1 MSSELPSIR
10 RCQHVKINGTQC
22 GSPAMREHSY
32 CYFHTRW
39 HRKGMPVKPT
49 PEERQELRLPTLEDA
64 NSIQAELANVMR
76 ELCES
81 TMDHKTAGLILYAL
95 QIASANVKHTSFEPS
110 PTEMIIDSTS
120 LEHCPNAAANWSNT
134 QESAYNPLDDDR
146 IANPEAWEAATKE
159 RARRIEESEQR
170 VRSFTRREHP

>member
-1 MSSELPSIR
+1 
-10 RCQHVKINGTQC
+10 
-22 GSPAMREHSY
+22 MREHSY

-39 HRKGMPVKPT
+39 HRKGMPVNPT

-64 NSIQAELANVMR
+64 NSIQAGLADVMR
-76 ELCES
+76 ELRES

-120 LEHCPNAAANWSNT
+120 LKHCPNAAAHWSNA
-134 QESAYNPLDDDR
+134 QESGYNPLDDDR

-159 RARRIEESEQR
+159 RARRIEEGEQR
-170 VRSFTRREHP
+170 ARSFTRR